1 MIEAEVEAEI
11 GDKEDHGTGH
21 QVIVEAEAG
30 VGAKTVEGVNKL
42 VVVEGVFGTIH
53 MSSIMCMKMLR
64 AWQQAVKM
72 PTSHVK
78 SQVANE

>member
-21 QVIVEAEAG
+21 QVIVEAG